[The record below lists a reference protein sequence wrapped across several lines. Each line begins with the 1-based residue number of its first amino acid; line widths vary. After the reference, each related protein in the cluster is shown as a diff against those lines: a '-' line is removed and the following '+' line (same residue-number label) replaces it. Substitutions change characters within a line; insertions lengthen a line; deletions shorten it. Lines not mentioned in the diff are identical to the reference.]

1 MAYADF
7 TFYTTSYFGNV
18 VPESDFPRL
27 AERASDWLDMI
38 TFDRLADGMPE
49 SEKAQAK
56 IKKAVCA
63 LTDVFYQMELAQ
75 KKALSVSS
83 GCGCNASSEGSTET
97 SSGIIL
103 SKSAGS
109 ESISYAS
116 PQQAGAAAKE
126 WNAVF
131 AAAGNP
137 EATNKLLNDTVK
149 LYLLGVKTDK
159 GVPLLYA
166 GYDG

>member
-27 AERASDWLDMI
+27 AERASDWIDVI
-38 TFDRLADGMPE
+38 TFDRLTDGLPV
-49 SEKAQAK
+49 SVNAQTK

-83 GCGCNASSEGSTET
+83 GCGCNASSEGSAET

-137 EATNKLLNDTVK
+137 ETTNKLLKDTVK
-149 LYLLGVKTDK
+149 SYLLGVKTDK

>member
-27 AERASDWLDMI
+27 VERASDWLDMI
-38 TFDRLADGMPE
+38 TFDRLADGLPE

-83 GCGCNASSEGSTET
+83 GCGCNASSEGSAEI
-97 SSGIIL
+97 SSEIIL
-103 SKSAGS
+103 SKSSGS

-126 WNAVF
+126 WSAVF

-137 EATNKLLNDTVK
+137 EATNKLLEDIAK
-149 LYLLGVKTDK
+149 PYLSGVKTDK

-166 GYDG
+166 GYDS

>member
-27 AERASDWLDMI
+27 AERASDWIDVI
-38 TFDRLADGMPE
+38 TFDRLTDGLPV
-49 SEKAQAK
+49 SVNAQAK

-83 GCGCNASSEGSTET
+83 SCSAASEGSVET

-103 SKSAGS
+103 SKSSGS

-116 PQQAGAAAKE
+116 PQQTGAAAKE

-137 EATNKLLNDTVK
+137 ETTNKLLKDTVK
-149 LYLLGVKTDK
+149 SYLLGVKTDK

-166 GYDG
+166 GYDD

>member
-38 TFDRLADGMPE
+38 TFDRLVDGLPE
-49 SEKAQAK
+49 SEKAQTK

-63 LTDVFYQMELAQ
+63 LTDAFYQMELAQ
-75 KKALSVSS
+75 KKALQSASDCEAGNITESS
-83 GCGCNASSEGSTET
+83 GV
-97 SSGIIL
+97 IL
-103 SKSAGS
+103 SKSSGS
-109 ESISYAS
+109 ESVSYAS
-116 PQQAGAAAKE
+116 PQQLGAAAKE
-126 WNAVF
+126 WGAVF
-131 AAAGNP
+131 AAVGNP
-137 EATNKLLNDTVK
+137 VATNKLLADIAK
-149 LYLLGVKTDK
+149 PYLLGVKTDK

-166 GYDG
+166 GY

>member
-27 AERASDWLDMI
+27 AERASDWIDVI
-38 TFDRLADGMPE
+38 TFDRLTDGLPV
-49 SEKAQAK
+49 SVNAQTK

-75 KKALSVSS
+75 KKALSLSS
-83 GCGCNASSEGSTET
+83 SYSAASEGSVET

-103 SKSAGS
+103 SKSSGS

-116 PQQAGAAAKE
+116 PQQTGAAAKE
-126 WNAVF
+126 WSAVF

-137 EATNKLLNDTVK
+137 EATNKLLKDTVK
-149 LYLLGVKTDK
+149 SYLLGVKTDK
-159 GVPLLYA
+159 GVSLLYA